1 MKMPLVAAIAATSIL
16 PSPVF
21 AQAMAAPATLT
32 ELSKC
37 RSLKEDDARLRCYDA
52 AASALVS
59 ATSSGSLIVV
69 DKEDLRRTRR
79 SLFGLDLSK
88 LPFFSGDRSAE
99 DEVEQINAKVKRVQ
113 ITRDEKWILELD
125 SGGTWQTT
133 EVDTRQSSPK
143 AGDMVRIRRASLGGF
158 MLSIEGRRSVRAL
171 RLR

>member
-1 MKMPLVAAIAATSIL
+1 MRIPTFAAFAVAAVL
-16 PSPVF
+16 PSPAS
-21 AQAMAAPATLT
+21 AQAIEAPSALT

-37 RSLKEDDARLRCYDA
+37 RSLKEDGARLRCYDA
-52 AASALVS
+52 AAGELAS

-113 ITRDEKWILELD
+113 VTRDQKWVVELD

-143 AGDMVRIRRASLGGF
+143 AGDSVRIRRASLGGF
-158 MLSIEGRRSVRAL
+158 LLSIEGRRSVRAL
-171 RLR
+171 RAR